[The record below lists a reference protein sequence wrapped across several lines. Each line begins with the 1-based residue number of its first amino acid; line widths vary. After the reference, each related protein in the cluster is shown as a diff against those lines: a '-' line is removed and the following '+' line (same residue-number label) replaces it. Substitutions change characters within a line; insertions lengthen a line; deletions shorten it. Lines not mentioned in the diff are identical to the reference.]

1 MSDTADQDAL
11 KAMGDALA
19 TGTVRGVAESVPESD
34 EIKEAALAQ
43 TVRELFYRARDARRP
58 LIGKWKKNYRVLNNR
73 TWSPRAE
80 PWMPAPE
87 ISNIWPIVASMVAW
101 MTDQRPITETTPVI
115 PPFSPD
121 ADYYDK
127 LAEHMNAALKATFQG
142 NDLDAEVERMLWD
155 VCTYQIGY
163 MKTTWEP
170 WLADGYGDAAFRRVD
185 PFTIYPDPLAKSPKD
200 LGHITEA
207 KIMTLDDLDRAFP
220 GSVDRVMAGHTEDI
234 DESPHALES
243 RTSST
248 EPRVNLAA
256 ISPSTYSRFAPS
268 ERGNKVS
275 VTEDPTVVVLETWIR
290 THETITSKEDDSIQ
304 EGTARVIDRWKCVV
318 TCGNTVLMNE
328 YADDIYAF
336 STHPYDRMVL
346 FETGEWYGPGLVEF
360 LTSPQESINRM
371 LANIEQNIMLVGN
384 PIFYEG
390 RRANGVTK
398 TNRPGQRIKGASRDE
413 VGWLEPPTLH
423 PDQINLIQYYESK
436 IETISGLSAIVRGF
450 SPTGRNSSDVLSS
463 VQDSAFVRVRATL
476 RNLERCLRG
485 VTSKQA
491 ALIAEFYTE
500 PRMIATVGVDGTKTR
515 HALRARN
522 FYTLAPTD
530 DDTEDSTPMRFQIM
544 ADAGSEHP
552 TSRGARQSQAERL
565 FAMGAID
572 EIEVLKAEKWPNWRE
587 VATRVQEGKAMA
599 GELGKPPGKRQAT
612 RSQ

>member
-1 MSDTADQDAL
+1 MSDLDDMAAGL
-11 KAMGDALA
+11 AGDS
-19 TGTVRGVAESVPESD
+19 VRGVRESVPESD
-34 EIKEAALAQ
+34 EIKEAQLAQ
-43 TVRELFYRARDARRP
+43 TVRELFYRARDGRRP
-58 LIGKWKKNYRVLNNR
+58 LIGQWKKNYRVLNNK

-87 ISNIWPIVASMVAW
+87 ISNIWPIIASMVAW
-101 MTDQRPITETTPVI
+101 MTDQRPVTETTPII

-127 LAEHMNAALKATFQG
+127 LAEHMNACLKATFQG
-142 NDLDAEVERMLWD
+142 NDLDAEIEKLLWD

-170 WLADGYGDAAFRRVD
+170 WLADGYGDAAFRRCD
-185 PFTIYPDPLAKSPKD
+185 PFTIYPDPLARSPKD
-200 LGHITEA
+200 LGYIIEA
-207 KIMTLDDLDRAFP
+207 KIMTVDDLDRAFP
-220 GSVDRVMAGHTEDI
+220 GSTERVMAGHSEDI
-234 DESPHALES
+234 DESPHRMDQATS
-243 RTSST
+243 ATQPRT
-248 EPRVNLAA
+248 NLAA

-268 ERGNKVS
+268 ERGNKIS
-275 VTEDPTVVVLETWIR
+275 VTEDPTVVVLEAWIR
-290 THETITSKEDDSIQ
+290 THETVTHEDDDSIQ

-328 YADDIYAF
+328 FADDIYSF
-336 STHPYDRMVL
+336 TTHPYDRMVL

-360 LTSPQESINRM
+360 ITSPQESINRM

-390 RRANGVTK
+390 RRANSVTK
-398 TNRPGQRIKGASRDE
+398 SNRPGQRIKGASRDE

-423 PDQINLIQYYESK
+423 PDQINLISYYESK
-436 IETISGLSAIVRGF
+436 IESISGLSAIVRGF
-450 SPTGRNSSDVLSS
+450 SPEGRNSSDVLSS

-485 VTSKQA
+485 VTQKQA
-491 ALIAEFYTE
+491 SLISEFYTE

-515 HALRARN
+515 LALKSRQ

-530 DDTEDSTPMRFQIM
+530 GEEQDGTPMRFQIM

-552 TSRGARQSQAERL
+552 TSRGARQEQAERL
-565 FAMGAID
+565 FALGAID
-572 EIEVLKAEKWPNWRE
+572 EIEVLKAEKWPNWRQ
-587 VATRVQEGKAMA
+587 VATRVLEAKAAQGEMGKA
-599 GELGKPPGKRQAT
+599 PGKRQAS
-612 RSQ
+612 RAQ

>member
-1 MSDTADQDAL
+1 MSDL
-11 KAMGDALA
+11 GDMAAGLA
-19 TGTVRGVAESVPESD
+19 GDEVRGVLESVPESD
-34 EIKEAALAQ
+34 ELKEAQLAQ
-43 TVRELFYRARDARRP
+43 TVRELFYKARDARRP
-58 LIGKWKKNYRVLNNR
+58 LVGQWKKNYRVLNNK

-101 MTDQRPITETTPVI
+101 MTDQRPTTQTTPII
-115 PPFSPD
+115 PPFSTE
-121 ADYYDK
+121 ADYYDRI
-127 LAEHMNAALKATFQG
+127 AEHMNAALAATFQG
-142 NDLDAEVERMLWD
+142 NNLDAEIESMLWD

-163 MKTTWEP
+163 QKTTWEP

-185 PFTIYPDPLAKSPKD
+185 PFTMYPDPLARSPKD
-200 LGHITEA
+200 LGYIIEA
-207 KIMTLDDLDRAFP
+207 KTMTLDDVDRAFP
-220 GSVDRVMAGHTEDI
+220 GAVERVMAGQTEDI
-234 DESPHALES
+234 DESPH
-243 RTSST
+243 RMDTHTSST
-248 EPRVNLAA
+248 APRTNLAA

-268 ERGNKVS
+268 ERANKLS
-275 VTEDPTVVVLETWIR
+275 VTEDPVVVVLEAWIR
-290 THETITSKEDDSIQ
+290 THETITHEDDDSIQ
-304 EGTARVIDRWKCVV
+304 EGTARVMDRWKCVV

-328 YADDIYAF
+328 YADDVYAF
-336 STHPYDRMVL
+336 TTHPYDRMVL

-390 RRANGVTK
+390 RRANSVTK
-398 TNRPGQRIKGASRDE
+398 SNRPGQRIKGAGRDE

-450 SPTGRNSSDVLSS
+450 SPEGRNSSDVMSS

-476 RNLERCLRG
+476 RNLERCLKG
-485 VTSKQA
+485 VTQKQT

-515 HALRARN
+515 LALRSRN
-522 FYTLAPTD
+522 FYTLPPTD
-530 DDTEDSTPMRFQIM
+530 DGEQDGTPMRFQIM

-572 EIEVLKAEKWPNWRE
+572 EIEVLKAEKWPNYRE
-587 VATRVQEGKAMA
+587 VASRVLEGKAMS
-599 GELGKPPGKRQAT
+599 GELGQAPGKRQAT